1 MTTYV
6 NTELYNPEAA
16 VDQLVADGNT
26 VVLMDA
32 FSSVFATVMANEIFT
47 YSPAISKSAFNGGF
61 KADVAAAANQ
71 TEDTNTGDVNHYAIV
86 DTVNSKVLAVG
97 ESTGVTIT
105 AGAPFNAP
113 TFSVKFPAIAVSA

>member
-1 MTTYV
+1 MTTYI

-16 VDQLVADGNT
+16 VDQLVADGSA

-32 FSSVFATVMANEIFT
+32 FSSVFATVMTNQIYT
-47 YSPAISKSAFNGGF
+47 YSPAITKSAFNGGF
-61 KADVAAAANQ
+61 KADVAAATNQ
-71 TEDTNTGDVNHYAIV
+71 TEDTNTGNVNHYAIV

-97 ESTGVTIT
+97 ESSGVTIT

-113 TFSVKFPAIAVSA
+113 AFSVKFPAVVAS

>member
-1 MTTYV
+1 MTTYI
-6 NTELYNPEAA
+6 NTELYNPEAL
-16 VDQLVADGNT
+16 VDQIVADGNA

-32 FSSVFATVMANEIFT
+32 FSSNFATVMTNEIYT
-47 YSPAISKSAFNGGF
+47 YSPAITKSALGNGF
-61 KADVAAAANQ
+61 KADIAAAANQ
-71 TEDTNTGDVNHYAIV
+71 TEDTNTGAVNHYAIV

-113 TFSVKFPAIAVSA
+113 AFSVRAPAITST